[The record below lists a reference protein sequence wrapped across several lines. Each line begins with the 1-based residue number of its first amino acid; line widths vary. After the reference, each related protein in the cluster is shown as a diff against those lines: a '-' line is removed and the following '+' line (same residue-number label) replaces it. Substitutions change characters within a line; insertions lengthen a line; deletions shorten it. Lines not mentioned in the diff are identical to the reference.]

1 MAEKP
6 VPRAAGARSTEHE
19 GDPMMK
25 FTTALAGLAAVM
37 SLCSARCAD
46 EGGTKPATATAKRPA
61 YSKLG
66 YDLTPLTKERIAELA
81 KPLSPLAREVLLEAG
96 TERAGTSELNK
107 EKRKGVYVCA
117 IGGLPLF
124 RSEDKFESGTGWPSF
139 TRPFD
144 PDHVI
149 VRRDASHG
157 MVRDEVL
164 DARSGAHLGHVFDDG
179 PAPTGL
185 RYCINGVALKFIPEG
200 DPMPVESRPI
210 PIQRAY
216 FAAGCFWG
224 VEDVFQQV
232 PGVISAVSGYM
243 GGKNAAPTYKQVC
256 NGDTGH
262 AETVE
267 VVFDPAKVT
276 YAKLLEL
283 FFLNHDPT
291 TLNRQGPDV
300 GDQYRSAI
308 FATDDAQKAAAEK
321 AIAEQQASP
330 RFAKRK
336 IVTQVVAPGPKFWP
350 AEEYH
355 QDYHAKHGGSC
366 KVKFD

>member
-1 MAEKP
+1 
-6 VPRAAGARSTEHE
+6 
-19 GDPMMK
+19 MMN
-25 FTTALAGLAAVM
+25 TM
-37 SLCSARCAD
+37 SLFASLFALLSLTSARCVDDGA
-46 EGGTKPATATAKRPA
+46 TKPAKPGATKPTL
-61 YSKLG
+61 SKQG
-66 YDLTPLTKERIAELA
+66 YDLAPLSKERVAEIA
-81 KPLSPLAREVLLEAG
+81 KTLSPLAREVTLEAG

-107 EKRKGVYVCA
+107 EKRKGVFVSVL
-117 IGGLPLF
+117 GGLPLF

-149 VRRDASHG
+149 VKRDTGHG

-185 RYCINGVALKFIPEG
+185 RYCINGVALKFIPDG
-200 DPMPVESRPI
+200 DPMPAESQPI

-216 FAAGCFWG
+216 LAAGCFWG

-232 PGVISAVSGYM
+232 PGVLTAVSGYM
-243 GGKNAAPTYKQVC
+243 GGKNDKPTYKEVC
-256 NGDTGH
+256 AGTTGH
-262 AETVE
+262 AEVVE
-267 VVFDPAKVT
+267 VTFDPAKVT
-276 YAKLLEL
+276 YQKLVEL

-308 FATDDAQKAAAEK
+308 FTTDEAQRTVAAKVIE
-321 AIAEQQASP
+321 EQSKLP
-330 RFAKRK
+330 RFEKRK

-355 QDYHAKHGGSC
+355 QDYHLKHGGSC
-366 KVKFD
+366 QVKFD

>member
-1 MAEKP
+1 MRGP
-6 VPRAAGARSTEHE
+6 
-19 GDPMMK
+19 PMNR
-25 FTTALAGLAAVM
+25 FHFFASLAAF
-37 SLCSARCAD
+37 LTLTSATCV
-46 EGGTKPATATAKRPA
+46 EGTDGKSDAATKKVAH
-61 YSKLG
+61 SKLG
-66 YDLTPLTKERIAELA
+66 YDLTPLSKERIAEIA
-81 KPLSPLAREVLLEAG
+81 KKLSPTAREVTLEAG
-96 TERAGTSELNK
+96 TERAGTSELNH
-107 EKRKGVYVCA
+107 EKRKGVFVSV

-144 PDHVI
+144 PDHV
-149 VRRDASHG
+149 VVKRDTSGG

-185 RYCINGVALKFIPEG
+185 RYCMNGVALKFIPDG
-200 DPMPVESRPI
+200 DPMPTESQPI
-210 PIQRAY
+210 PVQRAY

-232 PGVISAVSGYM
+232 PGVLTAVSGYM
-243 GGKNAAPTYKQVC
+243 GGAKPSPTYKQIC
-256 NGDTGH
+256 TGTTGH

-267 VVFDPAKVT
+267 VVFDPSKVT
-276 YAKLLEL
+276 YAKLLDL

-291 TLNRQGPDV
+291 TMNRQGPDV

-308 FATDDAQKAAAEK
+308 FATDEAQTTAATK
-321 AIAEQQASP
+321 KIAELSALP
-330 RFAKRK
+330 KYTTRK
-336 IVTQVVAPGPKFWP
+336 IVTQIVAPGQKFWP

-355 QDYHAKHGGSC
+355 QDYHAKNGGSC
-366 KVKFD
+366 RVKTE